1 MMPRNL
7 VVAMLMFLMCANT
20 IIGCANSS
28 DTSQISVPE
37 AFVPAGVTTESLP
50 PGIAEIYGNQPQ
62 LGALLLLNNPDD
74 AVWLTFEEDETCLHS
89 VERDVQSKSTEPVV
103 ELGRPD
109 LVSGTGCNSP
119 ITIQEQGTISTG
131 TSSRIILVTA
141 VLPFSYWNAEW
152 RLDENQPLDPFE
164 VAGITP
170 YSVHLTAKPSAISAS
185 RRAGELGR
193 FLNVSILCECGD
205 LSMEARIL

>member
-1 MMPRNL
+1 MSRNFA
-7 VVAMLMFLMCANT
+7 VPMFMFLICAAT
-20 IIGCANSS
+20 IVGCTNSS
-28 DTSQISVPE
+28 DTTQTSVSE
-37 AFVPAGVTTESLP
+37 AVIPAGVTTESLP

-62 LGALLLLNNPDD
+62 LGALLLLDNPDD

-89 VERDVQSKSTEPVV
+89 VERDVQSERTEPVA
-103 ELGRPD
+103 ELGRSD

-131 TSSRIILVTA
+131 TSSRISLVTA

-152 RLDENQPLDPFE
+152 HLDENQPLGPFE

-170 YSVHLTAKPSAISAS
+170 YSVHLTAKPSAIKAS

-193 FLNVSILCECGD
+193 FLNVSIVCECGD
-205 LSMEARIL
+205 LSMKARIL